1 MRLPLRS
8 NSLRRLVLAP
18 LPLWLLLEV
27 VLLGAVSPAFAARY
41 QQGEKVQVTGIVT
54 SRDGRPIEGLRV
66 ALEVSRSYF
75 SLRQFRRTQAD
86 DIRRVS
92 AVTNAKGEYSVEW
105 PWDSYFNHF
114 EIVAGAPVRKG
125 KEDRLEEL
133 AREDVT
139 RRLLAGSPVVV
150 SPVIENTKFLDS
162 LRQFLAM
169 VRSSDER
176 RTYEEMGKPDKV
188 QRLEYPDHVEDS
200 WWYFE
205 SGRVYRFRDGRLEQV
220 VPFTPVPAMP
230 AVSSRRGT

>member
-1 MRLPLRS
+1 LRKTQF
-8 NSLRRLVLAP
+8 RRLVLAP
-18 LPLWLLLEV
+18 LALWLLTGLV
-27 VLLGAVSPAFAARY
+27 QPAFAARY
-41 QQGEKVQVTGIVT
+41 QQGDKVQVTGIVT
-54 SRDGRPIEGLRV
+54 SRDGKPIEGIRV
-66 ALEVSRSYF
+66 ALEASRSYF
-75 SLRQFRRTQAD
+75 SLRQLRKTQAD
-86 DIRRVS
+86 DVRRVS
-92 AVTNAKGEYSVEW
+92 AVTNARGEYSVEW

-114 EIVAGAPVRKG
+114 EVVAGAPVRKG

-133 AREDVT
+133 TREDVT
-139 RRLLAGSPVVV
+139 KRLLAGSPVVV

-188 QRLEYPDHVEDS
+188 QRLQYPDHVEDS

-220 VPFTPVPAMP
+220 VPFTPVPAAQP
-230 AVSSRRGT
+230 GP